1 MRYNKVHPK
10 DSFAQWGIDN
20 VDKDFLTKYWSN
32 KNTLDPWELT
42 PQSNKKV
49 WILCQDKDYHNDNG
63 GYEISCNNFYGN
75 RRCPYCSHTGNKIHP
90 KDSFAQWGIDNVD
103 KNFLNKYWSPKN
115 TLNPWKLTPRSGKK
129 IWILC
134 QNKNYHNDN
143 GGYEISCD
151 NFYNNKR
158 CSYCSRHGKHLHP
171 KDSFGHLY
179 PQKAKYW
186 SRSNIKSSFEVAPK
200 SGKKFK
206 FYCEDCGEEFEAKLD
221 NIIRVGRSMKC
232 RNCTSSKGEQR
243 IKEWLI
249 DNNIKFKQQKTFKYL
264 VGIGNGL
271 LSYDFYLPQY
281 NLLIEYQ
288 GEQHEKFIKGL
299 HKSEEAFIIQKEHD
313 RRKREYAKDNN
324 IKLLEI
330 WYYDYENIEK
340 ILDNSVKI

>member
-1 MRYNKVHPK
+1 M
-10 DSFAQWGIDN
+10 
-20 VDKDFLTKYWSN
+20 
-32 KNTLDPWELT
+32 
-42 PQSNKKV
+42 
-49 WILCQDKDYHNDNG
+49 
-63 GYEISCNNFYGN
+63 
-75 RRCPYCSHTGNKIHP
+75 
-90 KDSFAQWGIDNVD
+90 
-103 KNFLNKYWSPKN
+103 
-115 TLNPWKLTPRSGKK
+115 
-129 IWILC
+129 C

-221 NIIRVGRSMKC
+221 NIIRAGRSMKC

-299 HKSEEAFIIQKEHD
+299 HKSEGAFIIQKEHD

-330 WYYDYENIEK
+330 WYYDYENIKK
-340 ILDNSVKI
+340 ILDNNIKI